1 MSDTEFS
8 ESNEKPPTH
17 FGPIDCCIDRL
28 VRWLLPC
35 AMGDTGEIT
44 RLLHAWSGGDD
55 TALETLSPLIYDE
68 LHRLARRAF
77 VGEKKSHTL
86 QPTALVNEAFM
97 KLVDVDVSW
106 RDRAHFFGL
115 AARMMRRLLINYANA
130 RNAEKR
136 GGDAINI
143 TLDEGAVGAPNT
155 DLRLLEIDAVISK
168 LAAIDSRKAEIIELK
183 YFGGLTGAELAEV
196 MGLSTTTLGRELKLA
211 LAWITAELG

>member
-1 MSDTEFS
+1 
-8 ESNEKPPTH
+8 
-17 FGPIDCCIDRL
+17 
-28 VRWLLPC
+28 
-35 AMGDTGEIT
+35 MGDTGEIT

-155 DLRLLEIDAVISK
+155 DLRLLEIDVVISK